1 MKLNIVLHEPEIPQN
16 TGNIARTCAATGA
29 ALHLIRPLG
38 FRIDDAKLK
47 RAGLDY
53 WHSLDIFYYDGFSE
67 FFAAHPDAQF
77 YCFSTKAP
85 RPYTAVRYPDD
96 CYLIF
101 GKETRGLPED
111 FLREE
116 DRPNSLNHHMFGDI
130 SAWFIEYIGGIRVN
144 PFLADPS
151 EVEISPVFIEKLD
164 SAEASYETVGGKVSV
179 KWRRTLEGIALD
191 ISADSG
197 VHGRI
202 RLPDGYAFADEHGS
216 IEELHS
222 GNFEIIR
229 E

>member
-53 WHSLDIFYYDGFSE
+53 WHSLDIFYYDGFDE

-111 FLREE
+111 FLRENY
-116 DRPNSLNHHMFGDI
+116 DRCVRIPMRDGLRSLNLSN
-130 SAWFIEYIGGIRVN
+130 SAAIAVY
-144 PFLADPS
+144 
-151 EVEISPVFIEKLD
+151 EVLRQHEFDGL
-164 SAEASYETVGGKVSV
+164 
-179 KWRRTLEGIALD
+179 LEGKDVL
-191 ISADSG
+191 
-197 VHGRI
+197 
-202 RLPDGYAFADEHGS
+202 E
-216 IEELHS
+216 
-222 GNFEIIR
+222 
-229 E
+229 

>member
-1 MKLNIVLHEPEIPQN
+1 MIHIVLVEPEIPQN

-53 WHSLDIFYYDGFSE
+53 WHSLDIFYYDGFDE

-111 FLREE
+111 FLRENY
-116 DRPNSLNHHMFGDI
+116 DRCVRIPMRDGLRSLNLSN
-130 SAWFIEYIGGIRVN
+130 SAAIAVY
-144 PFLADPS
+144 
-151 EVEISPVFIEKLD
+151 EVLRQHEFDGL
-164 SAEASYETVGGKVSV
+164 
-179 KWRRTLEGIALD
+179 LEGKDVL
-191 ISADSG
+191 
-197 VHGRI
+197 
-202 RLPDGYAFADEHGS
+202 E
-216 IEELHS
+216 
-222 GNFEIIR
+222 
-229 E
+229 